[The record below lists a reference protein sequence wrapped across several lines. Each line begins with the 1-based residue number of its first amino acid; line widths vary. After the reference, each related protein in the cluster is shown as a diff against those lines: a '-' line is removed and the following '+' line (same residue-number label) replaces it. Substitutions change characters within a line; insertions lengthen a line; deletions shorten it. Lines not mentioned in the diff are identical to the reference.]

1 MLKKLLLLL
10 LVVRTI
16 ALLPMEQ
23 TAQDHNTYNGQTI
36 TAENLCELA
45 PTIPE
50 ELKEKTT
57 AWAEENKIVLATL
70 AATPQIS
77 NVQTLQLYCQFYQ
90 AFLQA
95 NNLTSLGKL
104 NYIFDPDESYVVRIS
119 HLTNKIR
126 TLYKLVT
133 GNDPYYDSEKKEPR
147 YFAQAP
153 FDTITTANVPTFQH
167 VSQVAHYL
175 RLTEVIET
183 KHLEHIKT
191 PPSYL
196 LHIPE
201 REDACNDHNYV
212 VVQEAIDSNQIVH
225 LNKLPE
231 QEQIEILKN
240 QQPMEEL
247 HAAITYAALW
257 NANGDNV
264 LVNKN
269 MPAEIWYTDLEQP
282 NNSGPFF
289 YAGPEGHGKCQHDVS
304 VGLEEMGK
312 KIQALVPEKYEAWQ
326 ALSREK

>member
-1 MLKKLLLLL
+1 MLKKLLLSL

-57 AWAEENKIVLATL
+57 DWAEKNKIILATL

-77 NVQTLQLYCQFYQ
+77 NVPTLQLYGQFYQ
-90 AFLQA
+90 NFLLT

-104 NYIFDPDESYVVRIS
+104 NYIFKPDESYVVRIS
-119 HLTNKIR
+119 HLKNKLF

-133 GNDPYYDSEKKEPR
+133 GNDPYSCD
-147 YFAQAP
+147 FAQAS
-153 FDTITTANVPTFQH
+153 FDTITTANVPTHQH
-167 VSQVAHYL
+167 TSQVAHYL
-175 RLTEVIET
+175 RLKEAIET

-191 PPSYL
+191 PASYL

-225 LNKLPE
+225 LNELPE

-240 QQPMEEL
+240 QQPMEDL